1 MKIRYSLQS
10 ADEAREFRH
19 PQIVMREIA
28 NGLGFSI
35 TYAEGFA
42 IGDCWIFTIDAK
54 TINKEELPKFIDIIE

>member
-28 NGLGFSI
+28 DGLGFSI
-35 TYAEGFA
+35 TYAEA
-42 IGDCWIFTIDAK
+42 VTIGDCWIFTIDAK
-54 TINKEELPKFIDIIE
+54 RINKENLPKFIDIIE